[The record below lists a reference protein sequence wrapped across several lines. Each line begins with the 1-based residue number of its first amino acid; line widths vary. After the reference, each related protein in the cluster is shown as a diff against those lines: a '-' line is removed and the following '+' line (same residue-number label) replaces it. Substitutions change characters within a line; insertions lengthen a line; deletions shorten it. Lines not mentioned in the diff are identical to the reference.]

1 MSKVNSFTPC
11 IFWSVIAMSWKFH
24 IYLHKLRNDFLASF
38 VSCNF
43 FRKLSIS
50 LKLCLLFLRKL
61 IFRCTYSF
69 FGGNVS
75 SLRIYLRWSFIH
87 KLFLESS
94 RPELCL
100 QWEIQTIVCGITR
113 KKTTCWVDGR
123 VFQQYFKYFWE
134 KRPELI
140 YV

>member
-1 MSKVNSFTPC
+1 MSKKNSFKPC

-24 IYLHKLRNDFLASF
+24 IYLHKVRNGLLASF
-38 VSCNF
+38 VSCHF
-43 FRKLSIS
+43 FRQLSIS

-69 FGGNVS
+69 FGGNVN
-75 SLRIYLRWSFIH
+75 SLRIYLRWSLTH

-94 RPELCL
+94 RPELRL
-100 QWEIQTIVCGITR
+100 QWETQTIVCGITR
-113 KKTTCWVDGR
+113 KKEGYTEYGR
-123 VFQQYFKYFWE
+123 VFQQYFRYFWE